1 MTQSS
6 DDIMA
11 AARDALGRSQGVVS
25 APSLNDRLVK
35 GAALG
40 AVASI
45 PFAGI
50 ELIGGAVIGAG
61 VAVLDALGKPRD

>member
-1 MTQSS
+1 MAQTS
-6 DDIMA
+6 DEIMA
-11 AARDALGRSQGVVS
+11 AAQAALNRAQGVTS
-25 APSLNDRLVK
+25 APSLNDKLVK

-50 ELIGGAVIGAG
+50 GLVGGAVIGAG
-61 VAVLDALGKPRD
+61 IAALDSLSKD